1 VGKQDQYLA
10 SFGGFVV
17 MDIEKNGTVKVEQ
30 LKLEGSVARD
40 LQKKSLMFY
49 TFKKH
54 DTVKILEEQG
64 QKASVS
70 GSDVEKAMLKIKD
83 IGRQLLDEFRQGKIS
98 NFGKLMHEHWL
109 TKKTISSQMS
119 DPWLDEV
126 YNQALQS
133 GAEGGKIMGSGGG
146 GCFLFFVPEKQQ
158 DFISKMEKQGLAQVY
173 YKFEMEGAK
182 VIYE

>member
-1 VGKQDQYLA
+1 LA
-10 SFGGFVV
+10 VFGGFVV
-17 MDIEKNGTVKVEQ
+17 MDIEKNGTVKVQQ
-30 LKLEGSVARD
+30 LVLPENILQD
-40 LQKKSLMFY
+40 LQKKALMFY

-54 DTVKILEEQG
+54 DTVKILEEQSR
-64 QKASVS
+64 KAAVS

-83 IGRQLLDEFRQGKIS
+83 IGKQLLKEFREGSID

-126 YNQALQS
+126 YNNALQS

-146 GCFLFFVPEKQQ
+146 GCFLFFVPEGQQ
-158 DFISKMEKQGLAQVY
+158 GFISQMERLGLAQVS